1 MIGSCSQVG
10 GLVRVKAHTR
20 QDPKRRRSTR
30 KRYQSLNKLRS
41 VISTGRSKMGKRRRL
56 RAVGSGFNV
65 Y

>member
-1 MIGSCSQVG
+1 MIGSISQTG

-20 QDPKRRRSTR
+20 RDPKHYGKR
-30 KRYQSLNKLRS
+30 KYMSKLHS
-41 VISTGRSKMGKRRRL
+41 VIKSGRSKLGKRLKRL

>member
-20 QDPKRRRSTR
+20 RDPKHYGKR
-30 KRYQSLNKLRS
+30 KYMKKLEA
-41 VISTGRSKMGKRRRL
+41 VISSGRSKLGRRLKRL

>member
-1 MIGSCSQVG
+1 MIGSCRQTG

-20 QDPKRRRSTR
+20 RDPKHYGKR
-30 KRYQSLNKLRS
+30 KYMSKLRS
-41 VISTGRSKMGKRRRL
+41 VISTGRSKLGKRRRL

>member
-1 MIGSCSQVG
+1 MIGSSSQTG

-20 QDPKRRRSTR
+20 QDPRR
-30 KRYQSLNKLRS
+30 KRKYASLNKLRS
-41 VISTGRSKMGKRRRL
+41 VISTGRSKLGKRRRRL